1 LTFIPDV
8 FNIVGG
14 EVRGYFGLKDEGE
27 MILSKKVFTIILVG
41 IGIGAV
47 VFFVFIK
54 GGSEAR
60 QEESS
65 SETPE
70 ETEKVDATPIPVKV
84 DTARRG
90 ELIITLKSPGEA
102 VTNRKIS
109 VKSEVAGVIKNLF
122 VEDGQ
127 HVKEGDLLME
137 VDDRQFSLELERA
150 QADRLSKLSEL
161 LLEKQFAGTD
171 AAVDESEMDI
181 IQKARR
187 EYEKAQDLHQK
198 GMISDSEYNEAYKT
212 YELALIE
219 SGEKKEEVRSAMK
232 GLTQA
237 EIQVKSAQINLEKT
251 KIKAPFSGI
260 ITDVQVS
267 PQEHITSG
275 RDLFVLVNIS
285 HIQVYAKVLESEIG
299 KMKKG
304 REVTLHFSAYPDKV
318 FKGEVKSISPVVNPE
333 DKTCKV
339 IIDMANPEEEIKPG
353 MHAEVEIAAEIYK
366 DKLLIPQE
374 AVLDR
379 GGRKLAFVVEEGLA
393 KWRYIQLGLENDEFA
408 EVLPSDREGEGIK
421 EGESVIVDGHFT
433 LAHDARV
440 RIEK

>member
-1 LTFIPDV
+1 
-8 FNIVGG
+8 
-14 EVRGYFGLKDEGE
+14 
-27 MILSKKVFTIILVG
+27 MILSKKILTFVLVV

-47 VFFVFIK
+47 VYFVFIK
-54 GGSEAR
+54 GGSEKV
-60 QEESS
+60 QGESPT
-65 SETPE
+65 EATE
-70 ETEKVDATPIPVKV
+70 ETERVDETPIPVKV

-102 VTNRKIS
+102 VTNRMITI
-109 VKSEVAGVIKNLF
+109 KSEVAGIIKNLY

-127 HVKEGDLLME
+127 HVKEGDLLLE
-137 VDDRQFSLELERA
+137 VDDRQFRLELERA

-161 LLEKQFAGTD
+161 LLEKQFSGTE
-171 AAVDESEMDI
+171 ATLEESEMDTI
-181 IQKARR
+181 RR
-187 EYEKAQDLHQK
+187 AKQEYERAQELHQK
-198 GMISDSEYNEAYKT
+198 GMISDAEYDEAYKK

-219 SGEKKEEVRSAMK
+219 SGEKKNEVRSAMK

-237 EIQVKSAQINLEKT
+237 EIQVKTAQMNLEKT

-267 PQEHITSG
+267 PQEHIAGG

-285 HIQVYAKVLESEIG
+285 RIQVHAKVLESEIG
-299 KMKKG
+299 KMKEG
-304 REVTLHFSAYPDKV
+304 REVTLRFSAYPDKM
-318 FKGEVKSISPVVNPE
+318 FKGEVKSISPIVNPE

-339 IIDMANPEEEIKPG
+339 IIDVANPEEEIKPG
-353 MHAEVEIAAEIYK
+353 MHAEVEIAAEIHK
-366 DKLLIPQE
+366 DKLLIPQD

-393 KWRYIQLGLENDEFA
+393 KWRYIQLGLENDEYA

-421 EGESVIVDGHFT
+421 EGETVIVDGHFT
-433 LAHDARV
+433 LAHDAKV
-440 RIEK
+440 RIEQ

>member
-1 LTFIPDV
+1 
-8 FNIVGG
+8 
-14 EVRGYFGLKDEGE
+14 
-27 MILSKKVFTIILVG
+27 MILSKKILTIILVM

-54 GGSEAR
+54 DGSEAE
-60 QEESS
+60 QGESS
-65 SETPE
+65 PEASE
-70 ETEKVDATPIPVKV
+70 ETERVDETPIPVKV
-84 DTARRG
+84 DTARIG

-102 VTNRKIS
+102 VTNRMVT
-109 VKSEVAGVIKNLF
+109 VKSEVAGVVKNLH

-137 VDDRQFSLELERA
+137 LDERQFRLELERA

-161 LLEKQFAGTD
+161 LLEKQFAGSE
-171 AAVDESEMDI
+171 AVGEESEMDTI
-181 IQKARR
+181 RKAKQ
-187 EYEKAQDLHQK
+187 EYEKAQELHQK
-198 GMISDSEYNEAYKT
+198 GMISDAEYEEAYKT

-237 EIQVKSAQINLEKT
+237 EIQVKTAQMNLEKT

-275 RDLFVLVNIS
+275 RDLFILVNIS
-285 HIQVYAKVLESEIG
+285 RIQVHAKVLESEIG
-299 KMKKG
+299 KMREG
-304 REVTLHFSAYPDKV
+304 REVTLRFSAYPDRV
-318 FKGEVKSISPVVNPE
+318 FKGEVKSISPIVNPE

-339 IIDMANPEEEIKPG
+339 IIDVANPEEEIKPG
-353 MHAEVEIAAEIYK
+353 MHAEVEIAAEIHK
-366 DKLLIPQE
+366 DKLLIPQD

-379 GGRKLAFVVEEGLA
+379 GGRKLAFVVEDGLA
-393 KWRYIQLGLENDEFA
+393 KWRYIQLGLENDEYA

-421 EGESVIVDGHFT
+421 EGETVIVDGHFT

-440 RIEK
+440 RIEQ